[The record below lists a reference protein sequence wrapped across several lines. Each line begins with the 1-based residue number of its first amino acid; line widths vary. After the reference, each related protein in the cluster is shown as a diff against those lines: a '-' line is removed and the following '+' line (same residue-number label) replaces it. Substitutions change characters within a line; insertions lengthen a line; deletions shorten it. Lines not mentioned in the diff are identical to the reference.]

1 MSAGDELRDPWGWLV
16 AGVSGGIGWAALAA
30 PLGPLAI
37 PVGIGIGAAVMG
49 TKVALG
55 SRGGDKRAVR
65 EKPSKLPAPPKG
77 SIQATLL
84 ARAEAAQRRIETL
97 AETPG
102 DDAWL
107 QDKVGRVDDE
117 VRDVVDQRLADLA
130 GRVTVVDASL
140 LSARPQVVREEYA
153 RMTAAVAAETDPAL
167 RAERQRAADAMKSQV
182 DSIDR
187 LVRLR
192 ETLLTRMQTA
202 VVGLEGL
209 GARMGELVALGD
221 DPVAHDR
228 SAEVLAGLTGE
239 LDTVRT
245 GLAEAEAMSRGI

>member
-1 MSAGDELRDPWGWLV
+1 MTARDELRDPWGWLV
-16 AGVSGGIGWAALAA
+16 AGVAAGIGWAVLS
-30 PLGPLAI
+30 PLGVVAI
-37 PVGIGIGAAVMG
+37 PIGLGIGAAVLG

-55 SRGGDKRAVR
+55 SRSRSAPAISRPAG
-65 EKPSKLPAPPKG
+65 LPAPPKG
-77 SIQATLL
+77 SVQATLL

-97 AETPG
+97 ADAPG
-102 DDAWL
+102 DAWL
-107 QDKVGRVDDE
+107 ADKVGFVDDE
-117 VRDVVDQRLADLA
+117 VRDVVTQRLADLA
-130 GRVTVVDASL
+130 GRVTVVDSSL
-140 LSARPQVVREEYA
+140 MSARPNVLRDDYA
-153 RMTAAVAAETDPAL
+153 RMSAAAQTETDPAL
-167 RAERQRAADAMKSQV
+167 RAERERAAEAMKSQI

-228 SAEVLAGLTGE
+228 SSEVVAELTGE
-239 LDTVRT
+239 LDTVRS
-245 GLAEAEAMSRGI
+245 GLAEAEALSRDL

>member
-1 MSAGDELRDPWGWLV
+1 MTARDELRDPWGWLV
-16 AGVSGGIGWAALAA
+16 AAVSGGIGWAALAA

-37 PVGIGIGAAVMG
+37 PVGVGIGAAVLG

-55 SRGGDKRAVR
+55 SRSDSERPRR
-65 EKPSKLPAPPKG
+65 EVSAKLPNPPKG
-77 SIQATLL
+77 SVQATLL
-84 ARAEAAQRRIETL
+84 ARAESAQRRIETL

-117 VRDVVDQRLADLA
+117 VRDVVDKRLADLA

-140 LSARPQVVREEYA
+140 MSARPQILREEFA
-153 RMTAAVAAETDPAL
+153 RMTAAAASETDPGL
-167 RAERQRAADAMKSQV
+167 QAERQRAADAMKNQI

-187 LVRLR
+187 LIRLR

-228 SAEVLAGLTGE
+228 SSEVLGE
-239 LDTVRT
+239 LTDELDNVRS
-245 GLAEAEAMSRGI
+245 GLAEAEAISRGL